1 MTGRT
6 TPIDRIQR
14 RSNAAGLEGPAEQN
28 QCSNKKSLIKKI
40 TRAAGYEVINLKSGT
55 SDGLLPHDFSDR
67 EVQIYVKVR
76 PYTMTTPERVVSLV
90 RAIVHVV
97 CNDLPGAI
105 VECGVYKGG
114 SMMAAALALIDA
126 DAADRDLCLYDTFA
140 GMTEPGEHDG
150 AWEKKMWGEHQTG
163 DHNEW
168 AFGGSAEQITQRL
181 VDVGYARELLHL
193 VEGDILETLPR
204 HSPEQIALLR
214 LDTDFYESTRHE
226 LEHLYPKLVPGGILI
241 IDDYGVF
248 QGTRKAVDEYF
259 AANGPAPFLSRIDAD
274 ARLVVKPVV

>member
-1 MTGRT
+1 
-6 TPIDRIQR
+6 
-14 RSNAAGLEGPAEQN
+14 
-28 QCSNKKSLIKKI
+28 
-40 TRAAGYEVINLKSGT
+40 
-55 SDGLLPHDFSDR
+55 
-67 EVQIYVKVR
+67 
-76 PYTMTTPERVVSLV
+76 
-90 RAIVHVV
+90 
-97 CNDLPGAI
+97 
-105 VECGVYKGG
+105 
-114 SMMAAALALIDA
+114 
-126 DAADRDLCLYDTFA
+126 
-140 GMTEPGEHDG
+140 MTEPGEHDG
-150 AWEKKMWGEHQTG
+150 AWEKMWGEHQTG

-248 QGTRKAVDEYF
+248 QGTRKAVGEYF